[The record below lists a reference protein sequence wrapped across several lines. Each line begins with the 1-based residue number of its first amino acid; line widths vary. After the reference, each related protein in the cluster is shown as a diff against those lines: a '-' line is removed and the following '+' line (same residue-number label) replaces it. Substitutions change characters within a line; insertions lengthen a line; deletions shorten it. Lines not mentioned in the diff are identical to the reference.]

1 LTIPSFGPQTKLT
14 IGLLGGSFNPAHE
27 GHLNISKLALKQ
39 LGLDGVWWLV
49 SPQNPLK
56 PKKGM
61 ASIEKRVF
69 SAHKIVKH
77 PKIRI
82 TTLETRLATRY
93 TADTLKAL
101 CKRYPNIR
109 FVWIMGADN
118 LAHFHRWKNWQS
130 IFETT
135 RIAIYHR
142 PTYALKA
149 LSSQTAKRFSTARLS
164 PKKAQI
170 IAQMKPPAWSFLPI
184 RGKNVSATDIRSRSK
199 DWF

>member
-1 LTIPSFGPQTKLT
+1 MTIPSFGPQTKQT

-27 GHLNISKLALKQ
+27 GHVHISELALKQ

-56 PKKGM
+56 SEKDM
-61 ASIEKRVF
+61 ASVEKRVL
-69 SAHKIVKH
+69 SAQKIVKH

-82 TTLETRLATRY
+82 TRLESRLATRY

-118 LAHFHRWKNWQS
+118 LASFHRWKDWQS
-130 IFETT
+130 IFKTT

-142 PTYALKA
+142 PAYALKA
-149 LSSQTAKRFSTARLS
+149 LSSQAAQRFSSARIRPQKAHIIARL
-164 PKKAQI
+164 
-170 IAQMKPPAWSFLPI
+170 KPPTWSFLPI
-184 RGKNVSATDIRSRSK
+184 RGKNISATDIRRRSK
-199 DWF
+199 DWL

>member
-1 LTIPSFGPQTKLT
+1 MTIPAFGSRNTQT

-27 GHLNISKLALKQ
+27 GHVHISELALKQ
-39 LGLDGVWWLV
+39 LGLDAVWWLV

-56 PKKGM
+56 SEKDM
-61 ASIEKRVF
+61 ASIEKRVL
-69 SAHKIVKH
+69 SARKIVKH
-77 PKIRI
+77 SKIHI
-82 TTLETRLATRY
+82 TTLENQLRTRY

-118 LAHFHRWKNWQS
+118 LAGFHRWKNWQF
-130 IFETT
+130 IFKTT

-149 LSSQTAKRFSTARLS
+149 LSSQTAQRFSQSRLA
-164 PKKAQI
+164 PKKAGI
-170 IAQMKPPAWSFLPI
+170 IGRLKPPVWSFLPI
-184 RGKNVSATDIRSRSK
+184 RGKNVSATDIRSRSQ
-199 DWF
+199 DWL

>member
-1 LTIPSFGPQTKLT
+1 M
-14 IGLLGGSFNPAHE
+14 H
-27 GHLNISKLALKQ
+27 ISELALKQ

-56 PKKGM
+56 SKKDM
-61 ASIEKRVF
+61 ASVEKRVL
-69 SAHKIVKH
+69 SAQKIVKH

-82 TTLETRLATRY
+82 TTLENRLGTRY

-118 LAHFHRWKNWQS
+118 LASFHRWKDWQS
-130 IFETT
+130 IFKTT

-149 LSSQTAKRFSTARLS
+149 LSSQAAQRFSSARLA
-164 PKKAQI
+164 PNKAQI
-170 IAQMKPPAWSFLPI
+170 IGRLKPPAWSFLPI
-184 RGKNVSATDIRSRSK
+184 RGKNISATDIRSRSK
-199 DWF
+199 DWL